1 MIKYNKSLTKK
12 LKQIYGPF
20 LWRGLICH
28 KPAEPLQGDSLL
40 LTTKSPRISG
50 LHLINPKSMK
60 DGVDLGAFQLF
71 LNPEPLIGKSSVLIT
86 RPLFLINISTQL
98 K

>member
-1 MIKYNKSLTKK
+1 M
-12 LKQIYGPF
+12 
-20 LWRGLICH
+20 
-28 KPAEPLQGDSLL
+28 
-40 LTTKSPRISG
+40 
-50 LHLINPKSMK
+50 INPKSMK
-60 DGVDLGAFQLF
+60 DGVDLEAFQLF